1 MTEQNITQPT
11 PPTEQTWI
19 EKEKEELGTH
29 TEMVYEKLPALKFE
43 ENKITE
49 FTVDLTEKF
58 QTYETTNMKNEPVTK
73 AIIPVLH
80 NAEKKNLW
88 LNKKNPLYRE
98 ILDRGT
104 GKTTII
110 MKVMQT
116 GNKQNTKYIIVE

>member
-1 MTEQNITQPT
+1 ME
-11 PPTEQTWI
+11 
-19 EKEKEELGTH
+19 H
-29 TEMVYEKLPALKFE
+29 T
-43 ENKITE
+43 ISG
-49 FTVDLTEKF
+49 KF

-73 AIIPVLH
+73 AIIPVLQ
-80 NAEKKNLW
+80 NGEKKNLW

-116 GNKQNTKYIIVE
+116 GNQQNTKYIIVE